1 MEREKKEREETEW
14 EKNVTGYVK
23 RKEKKRK
30 EKGGKERGDVCTKQ
44 VGGVRT

>member
-14 EKNVTGYVK
+14 EKNVTGYVT

-30 EKGGKERGDVCTKQ
+30 EKRGKERDICTKQ